1 MIMKKYFYA
10 ALLLIF
16 ITSVSTQEKQPDK
29 ESLDNNQDNRIETQQ
44 LPDGF
49 MNLKLGLNMEQ
60 LEEALDEN
68 SYFDYRGKPDV
79 DMRMMKERSLIE
91 CSGFSYI
98 KKGYFQFYKE
108 KLIVITIIIDEKEL
122 DYYSFYTKL
131 EKKYGKPDHLNPDGV
146 YWENE
151 NTAVALEKPLSVKY
165 TDLKSFDEIKDKF
178 ASEKSKQKKLK
189 EEFVDTF

>member
-16 ITSVSTQEKQPDK
+16 ITSVSSQEKQPDK

-60 LEEALDEN
+60 LEDALDEN

-165 TDLKSFDEIKDKF
+165 TDLKSFDEIKEKF